1 MSFTDFTK
9 NIGDTIAKIKNNN
22 KLIDELNKRFNPTF
36 VEIMESLQKTDPTL
50 AKMLMV
56 WYTETY
62 TIDESEL
69 VNLVDKYQV
78 KKKVKRES
86 KSTYASSGG
95 CTNPSWES
103 YGGGCG
109 SSSVSSGYSGGGCG
123 YSSSSRGGC

>member
-1 MSFTDFTK
+1 
-9 NIGDTIAKIKNNN
+9 
-22 KLIDELNKRFNPTF
+22 
-36 VEIMESLQKTDPTL
+36 
-50 AKMLMV
+50 MLMV

-69 VNLVDKYQV
+69 VNLVNKYQV
-78 KKKVKRES
+78 KTKAKRES
-86 KSTYASSGG
+86 RSTYSSSGG
-95 CTNPSWES
+95 CTNPSYDS